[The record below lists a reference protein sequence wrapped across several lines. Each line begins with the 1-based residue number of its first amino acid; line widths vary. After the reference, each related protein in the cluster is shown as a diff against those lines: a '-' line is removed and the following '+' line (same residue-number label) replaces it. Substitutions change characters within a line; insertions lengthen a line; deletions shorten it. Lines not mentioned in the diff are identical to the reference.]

1 MVCCELFPRLTP
13 LGPPSSDNIAGW
25 VIGSLFIF
33 TVVFW
38 EKIQRWEEMGNAIV
52 GRRRA
57 FRYRVLES
65 LWGSRCGRSRVE
77 GKEAEAGPL
86 AAPVLGGAG
95 A

>member
-1 MVCCELFPRLTP
+1 MVCCEPFPRLTP
-13 LGPPSSDNIAGW
+13 LGPLSSDNIAGW

-57 FRYRVLES
+57 LSTE
-65 LWGSRCGRSRVE
+65 CGVAVGEPVRSREE
-77 GKEAEAGPL
+77 GKEAEAGPP